1 MISKTYSS
9 NRTAGLTSQAAVE
22 AIGNRYAMVLVGARR
37 MRELGRGDKPKIM
50 STHGHSVTAMLE
62 IEQGKVGIDYLLR
75 EQELEPRRQRR
86 VRHTF

>member
-37 MRELGRGDKPKIM
+37 MRE
-50 STHGHSVTAMLE
+50 
-62 IEQGKVGIDYLLR
+62 
-75 EQELEPRRQRR
+75 
-86 VRHTF
+86 